1 MLRLGKKRDGHK
13 HRQAERERQTD
24 RQTETETER
33 DAHAHKDKDTQTER
47 QTAQVFV
54 LCPCLLTLLL
64 HCIRTGAQGEERGW
78 FPATHV
84 EDAKEE
90 APMLFVRESEA
101 HMHTQ
106 RTHVHTFAQTA
117 LMCCLLFNLSITAS
131 PFPFPSKGQL
141 TSSLSLSL
149 SLCFLLIKQ
158 TTKNHRRRRTIT
170 KRGLRMS

>member
-131 PFPFPSKGQL
+131 PSPFPSKGQL
-141 TSSLSLSL
+141 TSSLSL

>member
-1 MLRLGKKRDGHK
+1 MRLGKKRDGHK

-131 PFPFPSKGQL
+131 PSPFPSKGQL
-141 TSSLSLSL
+141 TSSLSL